1 MALSQL
7 LYEPGIRSIKE
18 MRRSDLTVIED
29 RDSLFMVYWQTLSDG
44 RDRYPDPLNRL
55 SE

>member
-1 MALSQL
+1 MSLL

-29 RDSLFMVYWQTLSDG
+29 RDCPVHGLWQTLSDG